1 MPNEI
6 QSKSKAGRP
15 PGRSNVA
22 TTQMRRTLGELAREH
37 TAEAL
42 ETVLAVMRT
51 GETDAIR
58 LAAAVHVL
66 DRGFGRP
73 QAAVEVTSANPNLM
87 TLTEAQ
93 DRTQRAIL
101 AILEKRHGPVVRTG
115 PRGAGRGADEH
126 QAREDD

>member
-1 MPNEI
+1 MPDHN
-6 QSKSKAGRP
+6 QPKSKAGRP
-15 PGRSNVA
+15 PGRANVA

-37 TAEAL
+37 TEAAL
-42 ETVLAVMRT
+42 ETVLQVMRE

-73 QAAVEVTSANPNLM
+73 QAAVEVMANTSNLM

>member
-6 QSKSKAGRP
+6 QSKSRVGRP

-42 ETVLAVMRT
+42 ATVLQVMRE

-66 DRGFGRP
+66 DRGYGRS
-73 QAAVEVTSANPNLM
+73 QAAVSVTDDRESEIQAYGKQVQAEVLRI
-87 TLTEAQ
+87 L
-93 DRTQRAIL
+93 RA
-101 AILEKRHGPVVRTG
+101 KH
-115 PRGAGRGADEH
+115 AD
-126 QAREDD
+126 DD